1 MGEDFSVETVGGGDV
16 DVAKWVMGALKG
28 RRERAKEGEGEGEK
42 PALHK
47 APLDVVSP
55 GAVGKA
61 IGELKLAGD
70 GEEAKVEE

>member
-1 MGEDFSVETVGGGDV
+1 MGEDFSVETVGAGDA
-16 DVAKWVMGALKG
+16 DVAEWVMGALKG

-55 GAVGKA
+55 GAVEKA
-61 IGELKLAGD
+61 IGDLKLGGD
-70 GEEAKVEE
+70 AKEAKVEE